1 MARDML
7 NGERIVTECS
17 LSPFSLMLGKIGVGF
32 WLAFTVLIFV
42 VGTAQHGIVGG
53 FQASLILIFVDAYVA
68 YRLYAKMQTKFI
80 LTNKRLI
87 GTKGVFKKEKL
98 DVPLEKIDN
107 VSVKTG
113 VTESVGDLTVFSN
126 KSVFVIPKLGDPG
139 LMRLAILE
147 QIDIYKQEQAEM
159 HAEKI
164 ANAVK

>member
-7 NGERIVTECS
+7 NGERVVTECS
-17 LSPFSLMLGKIGVGF
+17 LSPFSLMIGKIGVGF
-32 WLAFTVLIFV
+32 WCVLTVLVFFA
-42 VGTAQHGIVGG
+42 GTAQHGIVGG

-68 YRLYAKMQTKFI
+68 YRLYAKMRTKFI

-159 HAEKI
+159 HAKKI

>member
-1 MARDML
+1 MR
-7 NGERIVTECS
+7 
-17 LSPFSLMLGKIGVGF
+17 
-32 WLAFTVLIFV
+32 
-42 VGTAQHGIVGG
+42 
-53 FQASLILIFVDAYVA
+53 
-68 YRLYAKMQTKFI
+68 TKFI